1 MTWGY
6 VLRRTIMTIPAIFGI
21 LTISFVLVYL
31 VPGDPSHLLA
41 GENATEQRLA
51 EIEEQFGFQKP
62 VLTQYTTYVSNVV
75 RGDLGSSY
83 THGEPVRHV
92 IWRQLWPTVVLTGS
106 ALLVSTV
113 VGIAAGVLVARR
125 PFGLVD
131 QGVSFGVLLGYSLPT
146 FWLGQLAILLFAIK
160 LGWFP
165 IGGMEDLRN
174 PTTGLAHI
182 QDVAFHLVLPCLT
195 LAAAEV
201 AVLLRVTRG
210 GLLEQLGSDYA
221 RTARAKGVPPGKVV
235 SRHAL
240 PNALLPVVT
249 VIGARAGL
257 LFSGAVI
264 VETVFSWP
272 GFGTLLVTAARDG
285 DRPLMLGGILLIAVT
300 VVVFNVVTDLA
311 YAKIDPRVSYG

>member
-1 MTWGY
+1 MTGGY
-6 VLRRTIMTIPAIFGI
+6 VLRRILLTIPAIFGI

-31 VPGDPSHLLA
+31 VPGSPLHVLA
-41 GENATEQRLA
+41 GENATPERLA
-51 EIEEQFGFQKP
+51 EVEKQFGLDQP
-62 VLTQYTTYVSNVV
+62 LWSQYTTYVGNVV
-75 RGDLGSSY
+75 RGDFGVSY
-83 THGEPVRHV
+83 SHGEPVSAV
-92 IWRQLWPTVVLTGS
+92 IRDQLWPTVLLAGS

-113 VGIAAGVLVARR
+113 VGIGAGVLVARR
-125 PFGLVD
+125 PFGAVD
-131 QGVSFGVLLGYSLPT
+131 QGVSFAVLLGYSLPT
-146 FWLGQLAILLFAIK
+146 FWLGQLAILLFAIE

-174 PTTGLAHI
+174 PTTGLAHLK
-182 QDVAFHLVLPCLT
+182 DLAFHLVLPCLT

-201 AVLLRVTRG
+201 AVVLRVTRG

-221 RTARAKGVPPGKVV
+221 RTARAKGVPAGKVI

-257 LFSGAVI
+257 LFSGAVL

-272 GFGTLLVTAARDG
+272 GFGTLLVSAARDG
-285 DRPLMLGGILLIAVT
+285 DRPLMLGGILLVAAT

-311 YAKIDPRVSYG
+311 YSKIDPRVGSG